1 MPQRSASQAPE
12 PRGSSAAGASTNS
25 AGSPGGGSGGGGS
38 AAKQRLR
45 WTPELHDRFVD
56 AVTQLGGPDRATPKG
71 VLRVMGVQGLTIY
84 HVKSHLQK
92 YRLAKYIPESLSDG
106 GGKPDKK
113 KNPADLLPTLDA
125 TSGIQITE
133 ALRMQMEVQKR
144 LHEQLEVQRH
154 LQLRIEAQGKYLQ
167 KIIEEQQRF
176 GALNNRPGT
185 TDTGAPTAADATQGQ
200 VGSVADTNP
209 TLPSTAVSKSETP
222 ISNSVATVPVS
233 SSSLG
238 LTQAVILSSQQPSQ
252 NQYAF
257 DTFSNPPL
265 PDGSPVQ
272 GAPKRTRIEDGAGQ
286 PQTGP
291 LETQQVSGVPQPA
304 GPFIQPGQAQ
314 GSGGAA
320 FHPNQSEFASGATFS
335 PRQGGGSF
343 TQAPL
348 SQQVYSQQPLQG
360 VFNTQTFLPANNAN
374 TPLPAQV
381 QGSGTQAPSEST
393 SGSTRQ
399 PPEVPGE
406 LDTGAFL
413 TNDRDSSLPA
423 SGGDRLDRGSAPLPQ
438 VGMYEQWEHGGQLFH
453 EEG

>member
-1 MPQRSASQAPE
+1 M
-12 PRGSSAAGASTNS
+12 
-25 AGSPGGGSGGGGS
+25 
-38 AAKQRLR
+38 
-45 WTPELHDRFVD
+45 
-56 AVTQLGGPDRATPKG
+56 
-71 VLRVMGVQGLTIY
+71 
-84 HVKSHLQK
+84 
-92 YRLAKYIPESLSDG
+92 
-106 GGKPDKK
+106 
-113 KNPADLLPTLDA
+113 
-125 TSGIQITE
+125 
-133 ALRMQMEVQKR
+133 
-144 LHEQLEVQRH
+144 QRH

-176 GALNNRPGT
+176 GALNNRPGG
-185 TDTGAPTAADATQGQ
+185 TDTGAPTAVDATQGQ
-200 VGSVADTNP
+200 VGSGADANL
-209 TLPSTAVSKSETP
+209 TLPLIAVPKIEIP
-222 ISNSVATVPVS
+222 ISDSVPTVPVV

-238 LTQAVILSSQQPSQ
+238 LTQAAIITSQQTSQ
-252 NQYAF
+252 NQYAY
-257 DTFSNPPL
+257 DTFTNPPL

-272 GAPKRTRIEDGAGQ
+272 GAPKRTRIEDGADQ

-314 GSGGAA
+314 GSGSGA
-320 FHPNQSEFASGATFS
+320 FHSNQSEFASGAIFS

-343 TQAPL
+343 SQAPL

-374 TPLPAQV
+374 STLPAQV
-381 QGSGTQAPSEST
+381 QDTGTQAPSESP

-413 TNDRDSSLPA
+413 TNDRVASLPT
-423 SGGDRLDRGSAPLPQ
+423 SGGDRSDRGSAPLPQ
-438 VGMYEQWEHGGQLFH
+438 VGMYEQWEHVGSGSQLFH